1 MNIIFRFAVLLG
13 PVLFLNAG
21 SKADIFDNVLD
32 LVVPKKYVQVKD
44 LYMKTCSNGHEG
56 LELQNIHVFNNREEE
71 IVISG
76 KVNIM
81 TFLSAPITAKVSMER
96 QVLGVWVNVPC
107 IRDFGS
113 CIYEDLCN
121 YGYDEDTTCPAS
133 FVQDRVPCRCPIEKG
148 LYKIPSDVRISA
160 AGTRWMGLISG
171 KYRATVKFTHS
182 KSEMACYTASFTLKA
197 VPK

>member
-1 MNIIFRFAVLLG
+1 
-13 PVLFLNAG
+13 
-21 SKADIFDNVLD
+21 
-32 LVVPKKYVQVKD
+32 
-44 LYMKTCSNGHEG
+44 MKTCSNAHGG
-56 LELQNIHVFNNREEE
+56 LELQNIHVFNNGKGE
-71 IVISG
+71 IEISG

-96 QVLGVWVNVPC
+96 QVFGVWVRVPC

-121 YGYDEDTTCPAS
+121 YGYDEDTSCPAS
-133 FVQDRVPCRCPIEKG
+133 FVQDRVPCRCPVEKG

-160 AGTRWMGLISG
+160 DGNHWAGLVSG
-171 KYRATVKFTHS
+171 KYRATATFTHN
-182 KSEMACYTASFTLKA
+182 KYEMACYTASFTLKA